1 MLGFPWLAHTTM
13 RTDWHGGWKDNS
25 TDGQVLCIIQCM
37 HLCARQMERMIL
49 LMVSV
54 QEVAGS
60 SIVGM
65 VTAGATLTTMGSMLT
80 LTAFLFA
87 PITQCH
93 ISDIF
98 LSCSSCR

>member
-1 MLGFPWLAHTTM
+1 
-13 RTDWHGGWKDNS
+13 
-25 TDGQVLCIIQCM
+25 
-37 HLCARQMERMIL
+37 MERMIL

-93 ISDIF
+93 IGGTAGFVGTQTRTRSDRKSI
-98 LSCSSCR
+98 LKRPHTRNGHQYNVCHY